1 MSDLQVGSIP
11 EISRKLNQCVAH
23 EHHQKGL
30 VHYVYIYVCMCVCIV
45 EMYVCMYV
53 CRCYLHWLRLQQRT

>member
-30 VHYVYIYVCMCVCIV
+30 VHYVYIC
-45 EMYVCMYV
+45 MYVCMYSGNV
-53 CRCYLHWLRLQQRT
+53 CMYVCM